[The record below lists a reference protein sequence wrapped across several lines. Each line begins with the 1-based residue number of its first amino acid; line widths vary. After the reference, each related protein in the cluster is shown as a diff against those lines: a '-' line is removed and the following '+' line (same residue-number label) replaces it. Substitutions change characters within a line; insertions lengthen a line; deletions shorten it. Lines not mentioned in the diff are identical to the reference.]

1 MATELHSCTEIE
13 NHATPFFIVDM
24 ASGEYRGLRLGVHR
38 CHVFFFK
45 LTADQKLVFDWIAGS
60 SQVNLL

>member
-24 ASGEYRGLRLGVHR
+24 ASGEYRGLRLGAHF
-38 CHVFFFK
+38 FFFK
-45 LTADQKLVFDWIAGS
+45 FTADQKLVFHWIAGS